1 MVLVWD
7 THLLLIFNNVNDVGD
22 KINSYL
28 NLHHGIKRTI
38 DLAPKNCLLT
48 PIFAIQ

>member
-1 MVLVWD
+1 MVLAWD
-7 THLLLIFNNVNDVGD
+7 THLLLIFNNVNDVSD

-28 NLHHGIKRTI
+28 SLLHGIKRTI
-38 DLAPKNCLLT
+38 DLARKDWLVS